1 MDGPYNFGPFVMDRD
16 SARTV
21 LVDGNKCVIEVDHKV
36 VPSWLC
42 GYVAVPRAKVP
53 AEWIAELENIPV
65 DVHGG
70 VTYLQVFGMYVVIGF
85 DCAHYGDEDRPR
97 LHDPKYVLSL
107 VDDLAGQLASLGVA

>member
-1 MDGPYNFGPFVMDRD
+1 MDGPYNFGPFVMDTD

-21 LVDGNKCVIEVDHKV
+21 LVDGNKCVIEVDCKV

-53 AEWIAELENIPV
+53 AEWIAEFENIPV

-70 VTYLQVFGMYVVIGF
+70 VTYLQVFGEYVVIGF
-85 DCAHYGDEDRPR
+85 DCAHVWDEGDPKV
-97 LHDPKYVLSL
+97 HDPEFVMSL
-107 VDDLAGQLASLGVA
+107 VNDMAGQLAALGVL